1 MEAAA
6 PAARP
11 AAAQPTSSQPPD
23 TQPPEQGGKVKAAPE
38 RRLGLTVRGWTLAGA
53 ALTVAALELAPRLG
67 LVDSYSLV
75 PLSDMVVRAFTLL
88 GDTRFLVDDLLPS
101 LAAIAASF
109 VLAAVLGILTG
120 LLIWTVPAAQ
130 KILDP
135 WLATYYAIPTFA
147 LYPLLVVVLGVGMV
161 PIILLGTLFAVVAMI
176 SSTVDGLRSIPRS
189 VLKLS
194 DVLRLNPAQRTF
206 KVLLPAALPQIN
218 VGLRLALSYSLIMV
232 LASEFVLSTSGLG
245 HFISNAYNDFAIT
258 DMYAGVLLVFALALG
273 VNAAFA
279 ALLKRSS
286 KGMQ

>member
-1 MEAAA
+1 MSDLRPQAAA
-6 PAARP
+6 P
-11 AAAQPTSSQPPD
+11 PTSAAVQQSSDQD
-23 TQPPEQGGKVKAAPE
+23 KKVRQVPE
-38 RRLGLTVRGWTLAGA
+38 RRLGLTVRGWSAAGA
-53 ALTVAALELAPRLG
+53 LATIAALELAPRLG

-88 GDTRFLVDDLLPS
+88 GDTRFLADDLVPS
-101 LAAIAASF
+101 LTAIAASF
-109 VLAAVLGILTG
+109 LLAAVFGILIG
-120 LLIWTVPAAQ
+120 LLIWTAPAAQ
-130 KILDP
+130 KIIDP

-147 LYPLLVVVLGVGMV
+147 LYPLLVVLLGVGML
-161 PIILLGTLFAVVAMI
+161 PIILLGTLFAIVAMI

-194 DVLRLNPAQRTF
+194 DVLRMSAPQRTF

-273 VNAAFA
+273 ANTAFA
-279 ALLKRSS
+279 AVLKRSS
-286 KGMQ
+286 KGRMQ

>member
-1 MEAAA
+1 MSDLQPHASAP
-6 PAARP
+6 PAAVP
-11 AAAQPTSSQPPD
+11 ARQAPDQRRKIQP
-23 TQPPEQGGKVKAAPE
+23 APE
-38 RRLGLTVRGWTLAGA
+38 RRLGLTARGWTAVGALATIA
-53 ALTVAALELAPRLG
+53 VLEFAPRLG

-75 PLSDMVVRAFTLL
+75 PLSDMSVRAFTLL
-88 GDTRFLVDDLLPS
+88 GDSRFLLEDLLPS
-101 LAAIAASF
+101 LTAITASF
-109 VLAAVLGILTG
+109 VLAAVSGILIG

-147 LYPLLVVVLGVGMV
+147 LYPLLVVLMGVGMA
-161 PIILLGTLFAVVAMI
+161 PIIFLGTLFAVVAMI
-176 SSTVDGLRSIPRS
+176 SSTVDGLRSIPKS
-189 VLKLS
+189 VLKLAE
-194 DVLRLNPAQRTF
+194 VLQMGAVQRTF

-258 DMYAGVLLVFALALG
+258 DMYAGVLLVFVLALG

-279 ALLKRSS
+279 ALLKGSS
-286 KGMQ
+286 KGRM